1 MSDSGHPGGNNPA
14 DLSVGAVAVP
24 SIAAEY
30 AFLQQQRCPTCGH
43 GYGLVRQALTHQAG
57 RPYDVLEVRCTGCG
71 AQRSFAFDISS
82 FFGQHS

>member
-1 MSDSGHPGGNNPA
+1 MSDAVHPGGDEAA
-14 DLSVGAVAVP
+14 DRFAGAVAVP

-30 AFLQQQRCPTCGH
+30 VFLQQQRCPACGH
-43 GYGLVRQALTHQAG
+43 GYAMIRQALTHHAG

-82 FFGQHS
+82 FFGQ